1 MLPQNTVIKNRT
13 PDYPLTDGLFPS
25 RKSTMNDSDDDDEN
39 DTFSSAAASSE
50 TSEGTSSTGT
60 CNESNCCEFRNY
72 GDSNGGMEDTDDHYT
87 TSKHSKGNEEQQQQQ
102 QHRLEMLVSRIVSP
116 SSRGLFE
123 NNAFTFV
130 LIPAALVV
138 AYAFFGTGPLSPSVD
153 TSGPVGIT
161 AIRSSL
167 LALAS
172 YISQRYMTSLEEYPV
187 LTKSLTTGIIQLF
200 GDYAAQRYEQQ
211 QQQQQQQEDN
221 KANTNTIIH
230 SAGKG
235 YDLRR
240 GLSLFADGLFLSG
253 PLLHYCFEWME
264 DAWPTISEGG
274 DNNNDGTVGLSRP
287 LATLCHVFVN
297 DYIID
302 SVYIGLSFVFTGVV
316 EGYSLGDV
324 AEIFRKDYG
333 ATVRASWLTSLG
345 LIPVEILC
353 FGYLSLSFR
362 VLAMNFV
369 DLLWGAIVSFYS
381 HRSRRENSKKA
392 SAAVVQQQ

>member
-1 MLPQNTVIKNRT
+1 
-13 PDYPLTDGLFPS
+13 
-25 RKSTMNDSDDDDEN
+25 MNDSNDDDEN

-50 TSEGTSSTGT
+50 TTEATSSTAT
-60 CNESNCCEFRNY
+60 NESSCCEFRNY
-72 GDSNGGMEDTDDHYT
+72 GDDGDDGIDDADDHCTTYTDSKRKEQQHILSIISRVFSPSNG
-87 TSKHSKGNEEQQQQQ
+87 
-102 QHRLEMLVSRIVSP
+102 V
-116 SSRGLFE
+116 LFE
-123 NNAFTFV
+123 INAVTFV
-130 LIPAALVV
+130 LIPTALVT
-138 AYAFFGTGPLSPSVD
+138 ACAFFRTVSHSSSID
-153 TSGPVGIT
+153 TPGSLGIT
-161 AIRSSL
+161 AIASSM

-172 YISQRYMTSLEEYPV
+172 HISQRYMTSLEEYPV
-187 LTKSLTTGIIQLF
+187 LTKSLTTGIIQFF

-211 QQQQQQQEDN
+211 QEN
-221 KANTNTIIH
+221 EKKKTIH
-230 SAGKG
+230 SGKD

-240 GLSLFADGLFLSG
+240 GLSLFADGLLLSG

-264 DAWPTISEGG
+264 DAWPTSDGG
-274 DNNNDGTVGLSRP
+274 EDRVGLARP

-302 SVYIGLSFVFTGVV
+302 SVYITLSFVFTGVV
-316 EGYSLGDV
+316 EGYSLGAV

-381 HRSRRENSKKA
+381 HRSRRETPVQGPEKVLL
-392 SAAVVQQQ
+392 AVVQQ